1 MTYTIRPVRPTDLAA
16 VTEVEAICFPAAEA
30 AAEESFKARI
40 AAFPECFFV
49 AEADGKIIGFING
62 CATDSKTIYDEMY
75 ENSACHRPDGAY
87 QSIFG
92 LDVIPDYRC
101 QGIAAALMD
110 HMIEDAKN
118 KGRKG
123 LILTC
128 KDRLIH
134 YYAKFGYKNM
144 GISKSV
150 HGRGSLV
157 RHDPGIRGS
166 EIMKVT
172 LITVGKI
179 KEKFFQDAIAEY
191 SKRLSRY
198 CKLEIVQVADEKT
211 PDGASEAVETQIKE
225 KEGERFCLT
234 SRMVAL
240 SLPLR
245 STETCW
251 ILRNLRQ
258 K

>member
-49 AEADGKIIGFING
+49 AEADGKIMTGRDVAIACMLGADEFGFG
-62 CATDSKTIYDEMY
+62 TTTIYDEMY

-150 HGRGSLV
+150 HGGAV
-157 RHDPGIRGS
+157 WYDMI
-166 EIMKVT
+166 
-172 LITVGKI
+172 
-179 KEKFFQDAIAEY
+179 
-191 SKRLSRY
+191 
-198 CKLEIVQVADEKT
+198 LEFGD
-211 PDGASEAVETQIKE
+211 
-225 KEGERFCLT
+225 
-234 SRMVAL
+234 
-240 SLPLR
+240 
-245 STETCW
+245 
-251 ILRNLRQ
+251 Q
-258 K
+258 KS

>member
-1 MTYTIRPVRPTDLAA
+1 
-16 VTEVEAICFPAAEA
+16 
-30 AAEESFKARI
+30 
-40 AAFPECFFV
+40 
-49 AEADGKIIGFING
+49 
-62 CATDSKTIYDEMY
+62 
-75 ENSACHRPDGAY
+75 
-87 QSIFG
+87 
-92 LDVIPDYRC
+92 
-101 QGIAAALMD
+101 
-110 HMIEDAKN
+110 
-118 KGRKG
+118 
-123 LILTC
+123 
-128 KDRLIH
+128 
-134 YYAKFGYKNM
+134 
-144 GISKSV
+144 
-150 HGRGSLV
+150 
-157 RHDPGIRGS
+157 
-166 EIMKVT
+166 MKVT

-225 KEGERFCLT
+225 KEGERILST